1 MLSIYRDSRNF
12 GAALMKLGLKRN
24 DCVSVV
30 LPNIVEFST
39 IMLGILEAGNLI
51 VSGLTVSLYLP

>member
-1 MLSIYRDSRNF
+1 
-12 GAALMKLGLKRN
+12 MKLGLKRN